1 MKNMKYVPKFIIALS
16 FFILLICILILF
28 LGRTKAFLRIDTL
41 QQVFPNFYQHI
52 SNFSISYLLLSGI
65 GFMWLLLGMSFKY
78 VTWLAISILISNF
91 VYELWVSFLNTPD
104 TVDAYYGLSGTIL
117 AFSFLFIT
125 KKYGLK
131 KNLLIEN

>member
-1 MKNMKYVPKFIIALS
+1 MKYVPKFIIALS